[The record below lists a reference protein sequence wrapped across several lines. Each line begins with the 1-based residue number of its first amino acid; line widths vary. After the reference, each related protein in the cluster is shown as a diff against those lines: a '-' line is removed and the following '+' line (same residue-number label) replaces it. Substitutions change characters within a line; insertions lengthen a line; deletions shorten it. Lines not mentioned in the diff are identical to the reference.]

1 MMSISIQGK
10 RFSTKNIS
18 DCWHGPGVV
27 IGQDGQMFVVKHG
40 FQIIKVHPCHI
51 KPTYV
56 PESEETSNKNDKSNT
71 AKAPS

>member
-1 MMSISIQGK
+1 
-10 RFSTKNIS
+10 
-18 DCWHGPGVV
+18 
-27 IGQDGQMFVVKHG
+27 MFVVKHG

-71 AKAPS
+71 AKAPSESKHDESSDFEKNTTATEAGGGGG